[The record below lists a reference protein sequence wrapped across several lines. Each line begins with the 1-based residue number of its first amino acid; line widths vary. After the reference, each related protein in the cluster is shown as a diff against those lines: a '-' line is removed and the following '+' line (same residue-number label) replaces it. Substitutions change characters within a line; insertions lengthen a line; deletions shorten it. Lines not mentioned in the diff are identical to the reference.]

1 MVVNILS
8 KIVLPSPNSLG
19 FMAFISPLQSRPQF
33 IRNLYK
39 LLQYIDALSS
49 KKSVLFSFPF
59 KIANRAN
66 ISLGPITSDFDDKKY
81 SSILTE
87 IYIVF
92 NK

>member
-1 MVVNILS
+1 M
-8 KIVLPSPNSLG
+8 
-19 FMAFISPLQSRPQF
+19 
-33 IRNLYK
+33 LYPV
-39 LLQYIDALSS
+39 

-87 IYIVF
+87 KYIVF